1 MWFMKKQDLMMINSP
16 SRKFLQTTYKQ
27 GKKRNL
33 KHSNMENSAK
43 NVKKQTNKKKPT
55 QNYKNKQTKKQ
66 QQKNVAAM
74 CLEHFF

>member
-43 NVKKQTNKKKPT
+43 NVKKQTNKKPT

>member
-1 MWFMKKQDLMMINSP
+1 MKKMMWFMKKQDLMMINSP

-43 NVKKQTNKKKPT
+43 NVKKQTNKKPT
-55 QNYKNKQTKKQ
+55 QNYKNKQ
-66 QQKNVAAM
+66 KNSNEKM
-74 CLEHFF
+74 

>member
-43 NVKKQTNKKKPT
+43 NVKKQTNKKPT

-66 QQKNVAAM
+66 QRKNVAAM